1 MLITKVVNTY
11 PMCTFLT
18 VFGPSFVGKRIS
30 TEYCRWYA
38 MEPIQFQP
46 NTAGGMITELM
57 LTATEERGYVLSVQ
71 SWTCKNKLYG
81 VGLKAFAPNA
91 QKTKGIRS
99 RRSRKQDRITRRR
112 RRRRRWSRRTRP
124 LINYTHA
131 SKHY

>member
-18 VFGPSFVGKRIS
+18 VFGSSLVGKRIS
-30 TEYCRWYA
+30 TPWNQL
-38 MEPIQFQP
+38 IQFQRS
-46 NTAGGMITELM
+46 TAGGMITDLM
-57 LTATEERGYVLSVQ
+57 LTATEEKGYVLSVQ
-71 SWTCKNKLYG
+71 SWTCKKKLYG